1 MTKQEHQKILDEISK
16 SRIEY
21 RKKFKKDYAFD
32 IEASLDVAYILADL
46 KDCIENNHLQ
56 ERGKNPRPD
65 DWD

>member
-1 MTKQEHQKILDEISK
+1 MTKQEHQKILDEISELK
-16 SRIEY
+16 VIY
-21 RKKFKKDYAFD
+21 WKKFGEDYGTD
-32 IEASLDVAYILADL
+32 IESSSDVEYTLADL